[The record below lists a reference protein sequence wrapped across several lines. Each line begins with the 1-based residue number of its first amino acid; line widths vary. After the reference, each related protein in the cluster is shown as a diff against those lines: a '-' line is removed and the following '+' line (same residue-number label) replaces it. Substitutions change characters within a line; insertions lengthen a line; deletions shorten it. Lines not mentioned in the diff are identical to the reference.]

1 MALSRIVKQV
11 TKLKFNVDIATVV
24 TQADELSTFL
34 KAAISADLV
43 DTLKGQSPLTIF
55 APDNEAFSNV
65 PAGTLDSLLNDKERL
80 TSVLTYHVVAGK
92 HLAADL
98 AKQKTLL
105 TVQGGMLEVQE
116 HHWLR
121 HGIKINDAVVKDADI
136 ECTNGV
142 IHIIDAVLMPE

>member
-1 MALSRIVKQV
+1 
-11 TKLKFNVDIATVV
+11 
-24 TQADELSTFL
+24 
-34 KAAISADLV
+34 
-43 DTLKGQSPLTIF
+43 
-55 APDNEAFSNV
+55 
-65 PAGTLDSLLNDKERL
+65 
-80 TSVLTYHVVAGK
+80 VVAGK

-121 HGIKINDAVVKDADI
+121 HGIKINDAIVKDADI

>member
-1 MALSRIVKQV
+1 M

-24 TQADELSTFL
+24 TQSDELSTFL
-34 KAAISADLV
+34 KAAIAADLV
-43 DTLKGQSPLTIF
+43 ETLKGQSPLTIF

-65 PAGTLDSLLNDKERL
+65 PAGKLDSLLNDKEQL
-80 TSVLTYHVVAGK
+80 TSVLTYHVVAGT

-121 HGIKINDAVVKDADI
+121 HGIKINDAIVKDADI

>member
-1 MALSRIVKQV
+1 M
-11 TKLKFNVDIATVV
+11 TKLKFNVDIATLV
-24 TQADELSTFL
+24 TQADDLSSFL
-34 KAAISADLV
+34 KAAIAADLV
-43 DTLKGQSPLTIF
+43 ETLKGQSPLTIF

-65 PAGTLDSLLNDKERL
+65 PAGTLDSLLNDKEQL

-92 HLAADL
+92 HFAADL

-105 TVQGGMLEVQE
+105 SVQGGMLEVQV

-121 HGIKINDAVVKDADI
+121 HGIKINDAIVKDADL

-142 IHIIDAVLMPE
+142 IHIIDAVLMPK

>member
-1 MALSRIVKQV
+1 
-11 TKLKFNVDIATVV
+11 
-24 TQADELSTFL
+24 
-34 KAAISADLV
+34 
-43 DTLKGQSPLTIF
+43 
-55 APDNEAFSNV
+55 AFSNV
-65 PAGTLDSLLNDKERL
+65 PAGTLDSLLNDKEQL

-116 HHWLR
+116 RHWLR
-121 HGIKINDAVVKDADI
+121 HGIKINDAIVKEADI

>member
-1 MALSRIVKQV
+1 VI
-11 TKLKFNVDIATVV
+11 KLKFNVDIATLV
-24 TQADELSTFL
+24 TQADDLSTFL
-34 KAAISADLV
+34 KAAIAADLIE
-43 DTLKGQSPLTIF
+43 TLKGQSPLTIF

-65 PAGTLDSLLNDKERL
+65 PAGTLDSLLNDKEQL
-80 TSVLTYHVVAGK
+80 ANVLTYHVVAGK
-92 HLAADL
+92 HFAADL

-105 TVQGGMLEVQE
+105 TVQGSMLEVHE

-121 HGIKINDAVVKDADI
+121 HGIKINDAIVTEANL

>member
-1 MALSRIVKQV
+1 
-11 TKLKFNVDIATVV
+11 LKFNVDIATLV
-24 TQADELSTFL
+24 TQADDLSTFL
-34 KAAISADLV
+34 KAAVAADLV
-43 DTLKGQSPLTIF
+43 ETLKGQSPLTIF

-65 PAGTLDSLLNDKERL
+65 PAGTLDSLLNNKEQL

-92 HLAADL
+92 HFAADL

-121 HGIKINDAVVKDADI
+121 HGIKINDAIVKEADI

>member
-1 MALSRIVKQV
+1 M
-11 TKLKFNVDIATVV
+11 KLNVDIATLV
-24 TQADELSTFL
+24 TQADDLSTFL
-34 KAAISADLV
+34 KAAVSAGLV
-43 DTLKGQSPLTIF
+43 ETLKGQSPLTIF

-65 PAGTLDSLLNDKERL
+65 PAGKLDSVLNDKEQL
-80 TSVLTYHVVAGK
+80 TSVLTYHVVAGT

-121 HGIKINDAVVKDADI
+121 HGIKINDAIVKDADI

>member
-1 MALSRIVKQV
+1 MAYSRIVKQV
-11 TKLKFNVDIATVV
+11 TKLKFNVDIATLV
-24 TQADELSTFL
+24 TQSADLSTFL
-34 KAAISADLV
+34 NAAIAADLV
-43 DTLKGQSPLTIF
+43 ETLKGQSPLTIF

-65 PAGTLDSLLNDKERL
+65 PAGILDNLLNHKEQL
-80 TSVLTYHVVAGK
+80 SGVLTYHVVAGT

-105 TVQGGMLEVQE
+105 TVQGGMLEVHE
-116 HHWLR
+116 HHWLQ
-121 HGIKINDAVVKDADI
+121 HGIKINDAVVTEANL

>member
-1 MALSRIVKQV
+1 
-11 TKLKFNVDIATVV
+11 
-24 TQADELSTFL
+24 LSTFL

-65 PAGTLDSLLNDKERL
+65 PAGTLDSLLNDKEQL
-80 TSVLTYHVVAGK
+80 TGVLTYHVVAGK
-92 HLAADL
+92 HLAVDL

-121 HGIKINDAVVKDADI
+121 HGIKINDAIVKDADI

>member
-1 MALSRIVKQV
+1 V
-11 TKLKFNVDIATVV
+11 TQLKFNVDIATLV
-24 TQADELSTFL
+24 TQSDDLSTFL
-34 KAAISADLV
+34 KAAVAADLV

-65 PAGTLDSLLNDKERL
+65 PAGKLDSLLNDKEQL
-80 TSVLTYHVVAGK
+80 SNVLTYHVVAGK
-92 HLAADL
+92 HFAADL

-121 HGIKINDAVVKDADI
+121 HGIKINDAIVKEANI

>member
-1 MALSRIVKQV
+1 M

-24 TQADELSTFL
+24 TQADDLSTFL
-34 KAAISADLV
+34 KAAISAGLV
-43 DTLKGQSPLTIF
+43 ETLKGQSPLTIF

-65 PAGTLDSLLNDKERL
+65 PAGTLDSLLSNKEQL

-121 HGIKINDAVVKDADI
+121 HGIKINDAVVKEADI